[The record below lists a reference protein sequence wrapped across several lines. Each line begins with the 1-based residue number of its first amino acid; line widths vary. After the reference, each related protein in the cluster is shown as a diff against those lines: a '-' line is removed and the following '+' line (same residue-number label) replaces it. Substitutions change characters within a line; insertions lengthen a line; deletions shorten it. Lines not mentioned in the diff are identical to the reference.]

1 MTKNQEIQALEAF
14 IQSLPADSYL
24 HPWLTDILPD
34 IQREIA
40 CDYIPAISPA
50 TIRAEFAKHRAEM
63 LQLMEAIRAEVE
75 RSREE
80 MAEERKRIIAEAQKR
95 AEEIERN
102 TKTKL
107 AADIARLQIALTAL
121 Q

>member
-1 MTKNQEIQALEAF
+1 MTKNQEIQALQSF

-50 TIRAEFAKHRAEM
+50 TIRTEFAKHRAEM
-63 LQLMEAIRAEVE
+63 LQQREAIHAEIE
-75 RSREE
+75 RCREE
-80 MAEERKRIIAEAQKR
+80 MAEERKRIITEAQKR

-102 TKTKL
+102 AKTKL
-107 AADIARLQIALTAL
+107 AADIARLQSALAAL

>member
-1 MTKNQEIQALEAF
+1 MTKNQEIQALQSF
-14 IQSLPADSYL
+14 IESLPADSYL

-50 TIRAEFAKHRAEM
+50 TIRKEFATHRAEM
-63 LQLMEAIRAEVE
+63 LQQRETIHAEMERC
-75 RSREE
+75 RETME
-80 MAEERKRIIAEAQKR
+80 EERKQIITKAQKR

-102 TKTKL
+102 AKTKL
-107 AADIARLQIALTAL
+107 AEDIARLQSALAAI

>member
-1 MTKNQEIQALEAF
+1 MTKNQEIQALETF
-14 IQSLPADSYL
+14 IQSLPVDSYL
-24 HPWLTDILPD
+24 RPWLTDILPD

-63 LQLMEAIRAEVE
+63 LQQREAIHAEIE
-75 RSREE
+75 RCRED
-80 MAEERKRIIAEAQKR
+80 MAEERKRIIAEANKR
-95 AEEIERN
+95 AEDYEED
-102 TKTKL
+102 TKQQL
-107 AADIARLQIALTAL
+107 AADIRRLQSALAAL